1 MEPYVRRPAAL
12 AGNQVPL
19 RNQVATQV
27 LARKLSLFR
36 EETIVIPLCRAMEY
50 KLAVDSS
57 KKATELPLLRVC
69 GTVQQNPHM
78 RAFWASVI
86 SFFLAFLGW
95 FALAPLGL
103 EVATSMGTCENQ
115 LFPPTDFPT
124 RPAYLKFKNLK
135 SGLSYCQYGVLK
147 EDGKEIECE
156 DVPPDVASGAES
168 TAEQKEKYRPQ
179 VLTKCVCTP
188 GTECNSVIAN
198 AGVASVA
205 STIFVRVALGTL
217 LERFGPV
224 NVQCGLLSF
233 GAFWVAMAAAITAPW
248 NYTLIRFF
256 IGCAGA
262 TFVTNQFW
270 CSLMFSPN
278 VVGTAN
284 ATAAGWGNL
293 GGGVTQIFMMSVLFN
308 PMVAS
313 GLEPNVAWRV
323 CMVVPA
329 VMFVVVAICM
339 KLMCWD
345 MPTARNYDPAVTGKT
360 QKPSMWD
367 YVEVLRDVRVVVMI
381 FQYSACFG
389 TELAMN
395 NQLAT
400 HFRTY
405 FQMDAGDASALAGAF
420 GLMNLF
426 ARSLGGISSDVCFK
440 YFGFRGRI
448 WAQFL
453 ALFFEAIFLFSFGNV
468 DNSQPWYVALA
479 VLVCFSLF
487 VQMAEGTSY
496 GIVPFMN
503 RKQLAVVSA
512 LVGAG
517 GNLGAVIAGF
527 CFYRPIEDA
536 LLPFQVHAGYV
547 MFWALLSPCY
557 YWSEMGGMF
566 HGPAQSSEKGKT
578 QSSENQSHTGR
589 QREPAASHG
598 WFALAPLGL
607 EVATSMGTCENQLFP
622 PTDFPTRPAYLKFK
636 NLKSGLS
643 YCQYGVLKEDGKE
656 IECEDVPPDVASGAE
671 STAEQKEKYRPQ
683 VLTKCVCTPGTECNS
698 VIANA
703 GVASVASTIFVRV
716 ALGTLLERFGP
727 VNVQCG
733 LLSFGAF
740 WVAMAA
746 AITAPWN
753 YTLIRFFIGCAGAT
767 FVTNQFWCSLMFS
780 PNVVGTANA
789 TAAGWGNLGGGVT
802 QIFMMSVLFNPM
814 VASGLEPNVAWRVC
828 MVVPAVMFVVVA
840 ICMKLMCWDMP
851 TARNYDP
858 AVTGKT
864 QKPSMWDYV
873 EVLRDVRVVVMIFQY
888 SACFGTE
895 LAMNNQL
902 ATHFRTYFQMDAGDA
917 SALAGAFGLMN
928 LFARSLGG
936 ISSDVCFKYFGFR
949 GRIWAQFLALF
960 FEAIFLFSFG
970 NVDNSQPWYV
980 ALAVLVCF
988 SLFVQMAEG
997 TSYGIVPFM
1006 NRKQLAVVSALV
1018 GAGGNLGAV
1027 IAGFCFYRPIED
1039 ALLPFQVHAG
1049 YVMFWALLSPC
1060 YYWSEMGG
1068 MFHGPAQSS
1077 EKGKTQSSE
1086 NQSHTESVATSE
1098 NCM

>member
-1 MEPYVRRPAAL
+1 
-12 AGNQVPL
+12 
-19 RNQVATQV
+19 
-27 LARKLSLFR
+27 
-36 EETIVIPLCRAMEY
+36 MEY

-78 RAFWASVI
+78 RAFWASTI

-115 LFPPTDFPT
+115 LFPPMDFPT

-147 EDGKEIECE
+147 EDGALIDCN
-156 DVPPDVASGAES
+156 DVPADVVSGADS

-179 VLTKCVCTP
+179 VLAKCVCTP
-188 GTECNSVIAN
+188 GTECKSVIAN

-224 NVQCGLLSF
+224 NVQCGLMSF

-270 CSLMFSPN
+270 CSLMFAPN

-313 GLEPNVAWRV
+313 GMEPNVAWRV
-323 CMVVPA
+323 SMVVPA
-329 VMFVVVAICM
+329 VMFVICAICM

-426 ARSLGGISSDVCFK
+426 ARSLGGISSDVCYK

-527 CFYRPIEDA
+527 CFYKPIQDA

-578 QSSENQSHTGR
+578 QSSE
-589 QREPAASHG
+589 
-598 WFALAPLGL
+598 
-607 EVATSMGTCENQLFP
+607 
-622 PTDFPTRPAYLKFK
+622 Y
-636 NLKSGLS
+636 
-643 YCQYGVLKEDGKE
+643 
-656 IECEDVPPDVASGAE
+656 
-671 STAEQKEKYRPQ
+671 
-683 VLTKCVCTPGTECNS
+683 
-698 VIANA
+698 
-703 GVASVASTIFVRV
+703 
-716 ALGTLLERFGP
+716 
-727 VNVQCG
+727 
-733 LLSFGAF
+733 
-740 WVAMAA
+740 
-746 AITAPWN
+746 
-753 YTLIRFFIGCAGAT
+753 
-767 FVTNQFWCSLMFS
+767 
-780 PNVVGTANA
+780 
-789 TAAGWGNLGGGVT
+789 
-802 QIFMMSVLFNPM
+802 
-814 VASGLEPNVAWRVC
+814 
-828 MVVPAVMFVVVA
+828 
-840 ICMKLMCWDMP
+840 
-851 TARNYDP
+851 
-858 AVTGKT
+858 
-864 QKPSMWDYV
+864 
-873 EVLRDVRVVVMIFQY
+873 
-888 SACFGTE
+888 
-895 LAMNNQL
+895 
-902 ATHFRTYFQMDAGDA
+902 
-917 SALAGAFGLMN
+917 
-928 LFARSLGG
+928 
-936 ISSDVCFKYFGFR
+936 
-949 GRIWAQFLALF
+949 
-960 FEAIFLFSFG
+960 
-970 NVDNSQPWYV
+970 
-980 ALAVLVCF
+980 
-988 SLFVQMAEG
+988 
-997 TSYGIVPFM
+997 
-1006 NRKQLAVVSALV
+1006 
-1018 GAGGNLGAV
+1018 
-1027 IAGFCFYRPIED
+1027 
-1039 ALLPFQVHAG
+1039 
-1049 YVMFWALLSPC
+1049 
-1060 YYWSEMGG
+1060 
-1068 MFHGPAQSS
+1068 
-1077 EKGKTQSSE
+1077 
-1086 NQSHTESVATSE
+1086 QSHTESVATSE